1 MKDFA
6 DLIATLGRLTWRA
19 LDLMRVC
26 AARDRAA
33 IVEHF
38 AHLGGGPVGV
48 PAVLVALP
56 RLPSTSSPRS
66 CACRPDAGFT
76 VRAQEGGLRTDGLS
90 DDF

>member
-6 DLIATLGRLTWRA
+6 DLIATLGRVTWRA

-38 AHLGGGPVGV
+38 AHLGSVV
-48 PAVLVALP
+48 KCQA
-56 RLPSTSSPRS
+56 RIRS
-66 CACRPDAGFT
+66 DARVT
-76 VRAQEGGLRTDGLS
+76 AAS
-90 DDF
+90 